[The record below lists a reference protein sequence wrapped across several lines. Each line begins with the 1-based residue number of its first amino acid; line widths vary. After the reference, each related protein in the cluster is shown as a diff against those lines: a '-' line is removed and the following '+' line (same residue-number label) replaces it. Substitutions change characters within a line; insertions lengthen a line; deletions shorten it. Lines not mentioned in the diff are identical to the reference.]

1 MFSEGIFP
9 IGDGLLDIDEERL
22 KGLLVPEDI
31 NEIYEVEQTPFAR
44 GKFAAVRR
52 AIHKNSGVH
61 FAAKFLK
68 RRRRAQSSD
77 KEIKHEIAV
86 LMLCNDADNIVKL
99 NAVHESRSDTALLLD
114 LATGGELQTFLD
126 NEECLNEGQAR
137 ICMREVLKAL
147 QFLHKR
153 SIVHLDLKPQNILLS
168 GERIEDGLKLCDF
181 GISRV
186 VTEGTNV
193 REIVGTPDYVAPEV
207 LQYEPLSLATD
218 IWSVG
223 VLTYVLLS
231 GFSPFGGETKQE
243 TFLNIS
249 QCALT
254 FPDKLFGGV
263 SSAAIDFIRKAL
275 RIKPG
280 DRMTAAGC
288 LEHIW
293 LKDECSID
301 RHIFNNK
308 LSNKQQLGHDEEED
322 DDDVD
327 IDGDE
332 EEDSSDD
339 HAGAGA
345 EEAADIDNVTE
356 QQVDLSHNTS
366 SIVEDH
372 HHHEVVVVEEIGN
385 VNDKPQAISVDNSE
399 EEEEVDDDLL
409 NTTNNTNNTSYQQQQ
424 QKYNNTNGYNNTTS
438 TINSNTSTS
447 NGHARNHL
455 NGHINGHANGLT
467 NGHTASSNGFAKTS
481 GTSNGSTMSSSSSAS
496 SSSKSA
502 KPMNT
507 TTINNYTP
515 PTTATTKTTVVHNVP
530 ATTKAITIPL
540 SNVHHQQHFT
550 ASATTSPPSLDQQQQ
565 QQFLHIPARRQS
577 SDSNKENTF
586 LTTKKISPSTNG
598 VGGVSS
604 ISNGIKKPHL
614 TVTQQSNTT
623 TTATILINP
632 TSMGSNSS
640 SMIPSNIVATITL
653 PPNAA
658 MTCNNSTSYSSSA
671 SSSLNVVS
679 PTNSVSTTTV
689 TNGTMNNN
697 NNHNSFFPD
706 APTTPKVIRK
716 APNSD
721 TSPTSV
727 KALVKKFQ
735 LEGGEQP
742 MNPPEFATNGSICN
756 GGSPKQPAFAAT
768 TTTNNTTMKTNETKT
783 KFINGRP
790 SLQNPPN
797 HHSTAIIIN
806 NTLRRAS
813 EPITAIHSVKKLGS
827 STTATSVT
835 PVSIPPPLLAS
846 SNNLKSQCVY
856 CNSCNAIT
864 NAAGITT
871 ITANNGCRH
880 PSSNSSNNTAVATV
894 VTTSA
899 LHKNGIAS
907 PFSHS
912 TKSLINGSGSS
923 SNGSLTSSSSNGT
936 NTSTTSSNAL
946 LFAGSNHTSSS
957 THHSHHHPGHHSHH
971 HHHHHHLHH
980 HGVVKSA
987 GAATNGLS
995 LDQGIIC

>member
-1 MFSEGIFP
+1 FF
-9 IGDGLLDIDEERL
+9 
-22 KGLLVPEDI
+22 
-31 NEIYEVEQTPFAR
+31 R

-126 NEECLNEGQAR
+126 NEECLNEAQAR

-301 RHIFNNK
+301 RHIFNSK
-308 LSNKQQLGHDEEED
+308 HSNKQQLEHDDEDVD
-322 DDDVD
+322 DDDDLVD
-327 IDGDE
+327 DDE
-332 EEDSSDD
+332 VEDSSDD
-339 HAGAGA
+339 HAATV
-345 EEAADIDNVTE
+345 EVDADVVAD
-356 QQVDLSHNTS
+356 QQQQVVDLSHNGS
-366 SIVEDH
+366 SIAEDH
-372 HHHEVVVVEEIGN
+372 HEVVVEEIGN
-385 VNDKPQAISVDNSE
+385 VHDNDKPQAISVDNSE
-399 EEEEVDDDLL
+399 EEEEID
-409 NTTNNTNNTSYQQQQ
+409 TTNNHTNQSSP
-424 QKYNNTNGYNNTTS
+424 KSMTT
-438 TINSNTSTS
+438 
-447 NGHARNHL
+447 
-455 NGHINGHANGLT
+455 
-467 NGHTASSNGFAKTS
+467 
-481 GTSNGSTMSSSSSAS
+481 
-496 SSSKSA
+496 
-502 KPMNT
+502 T
-507 TTINNYTP
+507 TTINNHQVHP
-515 PTTATTKTTVVHNVP
+515 TTKTTVVHNVP
-530 ATTKAITIPL
+530 AATKAITIPL
-540 SNVHHQQHFT
+540 SNVQQQQHFT
-550 ASATTSPPSLDQQQQ
+550 TTTSTTTPPDQQQQQ

-586 LTTKKISPSTNG
+586 LTTKKISPSTN
-598 VGGVSS
+598 SS
-604 ISNGIKKPHL
+604 SSNSMDFAVTSNGIKKPHL
-614 TVTQQSNTT
+614 TVTQQANTT

-632 TSMGSNSS
+632 TATMGNSS
-640 SMIPSNIVATITL
+640 SNIVATITL

-658 MTCNNSTSYSSSA
+658 IAAACNNSNTYSATVTTA
-671 SSSLNVVS
+671 SPVTLNVVNN
-679 PTNSVSTTTV
+679 TNIASTTT
-689 TNGTMNNN
+689 NGTNNN
-697 NNHNSFFPD
+697 NSHHNSFFPD

-742 MNPPEFATNGSICN
+742 MNPPEFATNGGCGSGGVGN
-756 GGSPKQPAFAAT
+756 GIKPAT
-768 TTTNNTTMKTNETKT
+768 TTITSPTTMKTNETKT

-790 SLQNPPN
+790 SLQNNPTN
-797 HHSTAIIIN
+797 QHSSTAIS
-806 NTLRRAS
+806 LRRAS
-813 EPITAIHSVKKLGS
+813 EPITAIHNGKKLS
-827 STTATSVT
+827 STTATSAT
-835 PVSIPPPLLAS
+835 TGPVSVPPPLLAS
-846 SNNLKSQCVY
+846 SNNLKTQCVY
-856 CNSCNAIT
+856 CNSCNAVT
-864 NAAGITT
+864 NAAGVTT

-880 PSSNSSNNTAVATV
+880 PSSTQGAVSGSASST
-894 VTTSA
+894 
-899 LHKNGIAS
+899 LHKNGVAS

-912 TKSLINGSGSS
+912 TKSLINGGSS
-923 SNGSLTSSSSNGT
+923 SNGSLTSSSSNAT
-936 NTSTTSSNAL
+936 NSSTTSSNAL
-946 LFAGSNHTSSS
+946 LFAGSNNTSQ
-957 THHSHHHPGHHSHH
+957 HYHSHLHQHHQHHAHH
-971 HHHHHHLHH
+971 HHHHSLHH
-980 HGVVKSA
+980 NGVVGKSA

>member
-31 NEIYEVEQTPFAR
+31 NEIYDVEQTPFAR

-223 VLTYVLLS
+223 VLTYVLLT

-263 SSAAIDFIRKAL
+263 SSAAIDFMRKAL

-301 RHIFNNK
+301 RHIFNTK
-308 LSNKQQLGHDEEED
+308 LSNKQQLEHDDEED
-322 DDDVD
+322 DEVD
-327 IDGDE
+327 DE
-332 EEDSSDD
+332 ELDSDD
-339 HAGAGA
+339 HAAA
-345 EEAADIDNVTE
+345 VEEEDIIDNVSAE
-356 QQVDLSHNTS
+356 EQEQQQQQVDLAHN

-372 HHHEVVVVEEIGN
+372 HEVVHEEIGN
-385 VNDKPQAISVDNSE
+385 VKDKPQAISVDNSE
-399 EEEEVDDDLL
+399 EEEEVDDDDDLL
-409 NTTNNTNNTSYQQQQ
+409 NNSNTTTTNTNTNTTTY
-424 QKYNNTNGYNNTTS
+424 QKYNNTNGHSNGYTTSSS
-438 TINSNTSTS
+438 TINSSTS
-447 NGHARNHL
+447 NTNGHARNHL
-455 NGHINGHANGLT
+455 NGHHINGHANGLT
-467 NGHTASSNGFAKTS
+467 NGHASSSNGFGKISDDKTS
-481 GTSNGSTMSSSSSAS
+481 SQLGTNGTMSSFL
-496 SSSKSA
+496 KSPKSLGTA
-502 KPMNT
+502 
-507 TTINNYTP
+507 
-515 PTTATTKTTVVHNVP
+515 TATTKTTAVHNVP
-530 ATTKAITIPL
+530 AATKAITIPL
-540 SNVHHQQHFT
+540 SSVQQHQHFT
-550 ASATTSPPSLDQQQQ
+550 SSTMSTTPPPDQ

-598 VGGVSS
+598 ISSSSVGGVG
-604 ISNGIKKPHL
+604 GIKKPHL
-614 TVTQQSNTT
+614 TVKQQSNTT

-632 TSMGSNSS
+632 TAMGNSS

-653 PPNAA
+653 PSHASIACQNSSTSASLSVVSPNAA
-658 MTCNNSTSYSSSA
+658 A
-671 SSSLNVVS
+671 
-679 PTNSVSTTTV
+679 TTKAAT
-689 TNGTMNNN
+689 TNGTT

-742 MNPPEFATNGSICN
+742 MNPPEFATNGSS
-756 GGSPKQPAFAAT
+756 GGLKPTAIAT
-768 TTTNNTTMKTNETKT
+768 TNHTTTMKTNETKT

-790 SLQNPPN
+790 SLQNPPTQ
-797 HHSTAIIIN
+797 HSTAITIN
-806 NTLRRAS
+806 NALRRAS

-827 STTATSVT
+827 TTTTTSAG

-846 SNNLKSQCVY
+846 SNNLKTQCVY

-880 PSSNSSNNTAVATV
+880 PSSNAGAAAAVAAT
-894 VTTSA
+894 VTTNA
-899 LHKNGIAS
+899 VHKNGVAS

-912 TKSLINGSGSS
+912 TKSLINGGSSSS
-923 SNGSLTSSSSNGT
+923 SNGSLTSSSSNAT

-946 LFAGSNHTSSS
+946 LFNGGGSNSSNNNNTSSS
-957 THHSHHHPGHHSHH
+957 HHSHHHPGHHHHHSHH
-971 HHHHHHLHH
+971 HPPHHHLHH